1 MDLGVKSVSYH
12 NNEPFL
18 LEQFYLD

>member
-12 NNEPFL
+12 NNEPFS